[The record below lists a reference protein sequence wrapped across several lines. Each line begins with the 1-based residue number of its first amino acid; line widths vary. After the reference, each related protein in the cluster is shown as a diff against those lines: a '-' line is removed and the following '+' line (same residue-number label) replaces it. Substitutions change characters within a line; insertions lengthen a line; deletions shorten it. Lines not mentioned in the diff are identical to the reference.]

1 MSANSASNG
10 QGTGGSVGR
19 RAVLAGGAVVG
30 ATAVGALGVAGAGT
44 AAAATTA
51 ATTSA
56 PTTNGKKNQAT
67 TTGVATNADGARV
80 RFDRWTTYSDFQSGQ
95 SDGILPLPGRRLGV
109 VIAQA
114 VGTTS
119 YTDPYLNTTTQ
130 YEYATWTSPVR
141 RLDFGATQLTAHWNA
156 DTPKGTFLKVELLA
170 TMEDGHTDTWV
181 MGIWTLDDSELDRT
195 SVNGQSNAYGE
206 VDTDTWSSET
216 GHTMSAYQLRLTLLR
231 HPGSHVSPRVWQI
244 GAAASDV
251 PTRTTVPATTP
262 GPATGITLPV
272 KPYAQY
278 VHDGQ
283 YPVYGGGGE
292 AWCSPTSTEM
302 VVEYWGKAPTAD
314 QMSWID
320 PSYADPSIDQAAR
333 YSYDYGYQGTGNWP
347 FTCAYAA
354 SYGLDAMVVRLNN
367 LTELEVLVAAGF
379 PIVTAQSFTA
389 AETGYASGGHLWLVI
404 GFTDT
409 GDVIV
414 NDPAAQTDAGVCR
427 VYPRRTFENV
437 WLRTNFTKANGNPGY
452 SSGGVAYL
460 IKPHDRSLPPVVDP
474 RNPSWPCDS

>member
-1 MSANSASNG
+1 MSANSPSDRQDA
-10 QGTGGSVGR
+10 GGSVSR
-19 RAVLAGGAVVG
+19 RVVLTGGAVVG
-30 ATAVGALGVAGAGT
+30 AAVVGALGITGAGT

-51 ATTSA
+51 AA
-56 PTTNGKKNQAT
+56 KNTAT
-67 TTGVATNADGARV
+67 ATDTDQARV
-80 RFDRWTTYSDFQSGQ
+80 RFDRWTTHADFQCGT
-95 SDGILPLPGRRLGV
+95 SDGVLQLPGPRLGV
-109 VIAQA
+109 VIAEA

-119 YTDPYLNTTTQ
+119 YTDPYLNTTTE
-130 YEYATWTSPVR
+130 YEYATWTSPLR

-170 TMEDGHTDTWV
+170 TMEDGHVDTWV
-181 MGIWTLDDSELDRT
+181 MGIWAFDDSELNRT
-195 SVNGQSNAYGE
+195 SVNGQSNTYGE

-216 GHTMSAYQLRLTLLR
+216 GHSMSAYQLRLTLLR
-231 HPGSHVSPRVWQI
+231 HPGSPVTPRVWQI

-251 PTRTTVPATTP
+251 PTRTTVPASTP
-262 GPATGITLPV
+262 GPATGVTLPV

-302 VVEYWGKAPTAD
+302 VVEYWGKKPTAD
-314 QMSWID
+314 QLSWID
-320 PSYADPSIDQAAR
+320 PSYADPAVDQAAR

-354 SYGLDAMVVRLNN
+354 SYGLDAMVVRLNSM
-367 LTELEVLVAAGF
+367 TELEVLIAAGF
-379 PIVTAQSFTA
+379 PIVTAQSFTL
-389 AETGYASGGHLWLVI
+389 AENGRYASNGHLWLVI

-414 NDPAAQTDAGVCR
+414 NDPAAQTDAGVYT

-437 WLRTNFTKANGNPGY
+437 WLRTNFTKADGKPGY

-460 IKPHDRSLPPVVDP
+460 IKPHDKGLPDVVDP
-474 RNPSWPCDS
+474 RNPSWPSDSWG